1 MERGSEAEA
10 LSRPRVADI
19 AYVRMTNGSFGYVA
33 FVAGVF
39 ARGTVG
45 RVCATAMDARG
56 CHCRRRNG
64 RLRGPHRMAA
74 QTLPGFEGPGAGDV
88 PVGLVVEL
96 EAAASV
102 IGYGTP
108 EEVETEYYANQAAQA
123 VVTIRAKQ
131 KSGHINPPI
140 SVRKR
145 MSGPCINARSTTPTF
160 DDNHGPATLS
170 LLFPP
175 SSRTLLP
182 AAHKNVTLERH
193 VRVRPAQLREF
204 RIVNGTRYHEPR

>member
-1 MERGSEAEA
+1 MGDR
-10 LSRPRVADI
+10 
-19 AYVRMTNGSFGYVA
+19 
-33 FVAGVF
+33 AG
-39 ARGTVG
+39 RISW
-45 RVCATAMDARG
+45 
-56 CHCRRRNG
+56 RRRPFRDLRDLKLATFRWVSWWNSK
-64 RLRGPHRMAA
+64 RLH
-74 QTLPGFEGPGAGDV
+74 QSL
-88 PVGLVVEL
+88 
-96 EAAASV
+96 
-102 IGYGTP
+102 GYGTP

-175 SSRTLLP
+175 SSRALLP

-204 RIVNGTRYHEPR
+204 RIVNGTRDHEPR